1 MHLEKARGRSFDSI
15 VTQFFS
21 TVRPMFE
28 EVVGPTSNYA
38 DVIVNNDDEQKNL
51 SIKVLTAVF
60 KSLLE
65 EIDRENSTKN

>member
-1 MHLEKARGRSFDSI
+1 
-15 VTQFFS
+15 
-21 TVRPMFE
+21 MFE

-51 SIKVLTAVF
+51 SIKVLAAVF